1 MILIQLLDEGY
12 ESDGTQVLEN
22 VDDFGSWMIL
32 IQLLDE
38 EYESDGTQV
47 LENVDDE
54 VPVDN

>member
-1 MILIQLLDEGY
+1 
-12 ESDGTQVLEN
+12 